1 MTPRRTAKEIS
12 DLVIAQLETSLS
24 TSIPLLPKSFC
35 RVLAKAIGGVFVMLY
50 QYAGDILMQM
60 FVKYASNEPRNVNGV
75 TITPLKEW
83 GDLVGIY
90 QAQGVRAE
98 RTVEITVLTQG
109 GTISSGARIAN
120 PATQMIYTV
129 VGDVSLNASTVRARI
144 RATKVGE
151 LGNVDTST
159 MLHFVSAPDEIEKE
173 VVVVAPVSPE
183 IDVAGEDPESTELF
197 REHIQEFFMA
207 RPQGGAMQDYR
218 NWAEETPGV
227 KNAYPYSG
235 WADDEILDSRA
246 GQVFLFIE
254 SVADLYGIPDPLPG
268 GALLNAVKT
277 YVENDTSGLAAR
289 RTINT
294 YVQYLPITRTVFD
307 VSISGLFSDDDV
319 TTQAEIEAELAKFFL
334 GREPGG
340 QAGYTIL
347 LPKRDIVARTEVGG
361 IVSRIAAAHNG
372 LVTNVGVSVSGTYQ
386 EFFYLQEGEKA
397 RIGTVSWN

>member
-12 DLVIAQLETSLS
+12 DLVISQLETSLS

-109 GTISSGARIAN
+109 GTISSGSRIAN

-151 LGNVDTST
+151 IGNVDTGT
-159 MLHFVSAPDEIEKE
+159 MLHFVSAPDDIEKE
-173 VVVVAPVSPE
+173 AVVVAPVSPE

-235 WADDEILDSRA
+235 WTDEGIPNSRA

-254 SVADLYGIPDPLPG
+254 GVTGDGIPDIGLL
-268 GALLNAVKT
+268 GAVST

-307 VSISGLFSDDDV
+307 VTITGLFSDDDV

-340 QAGYTIL
+340 QAGYTVL

-361 IVSRIAAAHNG
+361 IVSRIAASHNG
-372 LVTNVGVSVSGTYQ
+372 LVTGVAVSVSGTYQ

-397 RIGTVSWN
+397 RLGTVSWN